1 MGVKVFDQ
9 MQKNASSATTY
20 NLISN
25 LTNEQNALSLG
36 YDGKT
41 LDHMLKKQVSQV

>member
-25 LTNEQNALSLG
+25 LTNEQNDLSLG

-41 LDHMLKKQVSQV
+41 LDHMLKKQG